1 MATILR
7 QVSARTSTVTFR
19 AQVRVKGRPALSGT
33 FPTRREAQRWAA
45 SLESAI
51 REQRYDPSAE
61 GRRRTLEEAVTRYN
75 AEIVPALKAGRDRQL
90 QLAWWCRHLGGRR
103 LNELSPA
110 LIAEYRDRLPKE
122 TITRETRGKL
132 VKVVITRT
140 GATVNRYVAALSALL
155 TVAQK
160 QWHWTNDNVVRRVG
174 RKSEPR
180 GRTRWLADDERE
192 RLLAACQKSEWPGL
206 FPAVM
211 LALTTGARRHEVIGL
226 EWDQIDLKK
235 GRAFI
240 ADSKNSEPRVLPIV
254 GPALE
259 ALKAHAKVRTL
270 RCAWVFPNKSGEA
283 PWWNFDHFWQAALT
297 AAEIEGF
304 RFHDLRHTAASY
316 LAMNGATLG
325 EIADVLGHRTLAM
338 VKRYSHFADEHRQR
352 VVGDMVTARFSK

>member
-1 MATILR
+1 
-7 QVSARTSTVTFR
+7 
-19 AQVRVKGRPALSGT
+19 VKGRPPLSGT

-61 GRRRTLEEAVTRYN
+61 GKRRTLEEAVARYR
-75 AEIVPALKAGRDRQL
+75 AEIVPSLKAGRDREL
-90 QLAWWCRHLGGRR
+90 QLAWWCRYLGGHR

-110 LIAEYRDRLPKE
+110 LIAEYRDKLPKETVTREKNGKSVKE
-122 TITRETRGKL
+122 TITRS
-132 VKVVITRT
+132 
-140 GATVNRYVAALSALL
+140 GATVNRYIAALSALL
-155 TVAQK
+155 TVTQK

-180 GRTRWLADDERE
+180 GRTRWLSDEERE
-192 RLLAACQKSEWPGL
+192 RLLAACERSTWDGL
-206 FPAVM
+206 YPAVM
-211 LALTTGARRHEVIGL
+211 LALTTGGRRHEVIGL
-226 EWDQIDLKK
+226 QWDQIDLKA

-240 ADSKNSEPRVLPIV
+240 ADSKNGESRVLPVV
-254 GPALE
+254 GPALK

-270 RCAWVFPNKSGEA
+270 RCPWVFPNRRGDA
-283 PWWNFDHFWQAALT
+283 PWWNFDRFWQTALT
-297 AAEIEGF
+297 EAKIEGF

-338 VKRYSHFADEHRQR
+338 VKRYSHFADEHRQQ